1 MIYGVGIDLV
11 KIERMKNVVD
21 KWGRKFLERVFTKN
35 EISYC
40 YEKRIPIFR
49 CLSVLRRKRL

>member
-11 KIERMKNVVD
+11 KIDRMKDVVE
-21 KWGRKFLERVFTKN
+21 KWGRKFLERVFTEN

-40 YEKRIPIFR
+40 YE
-49 CLSVLRRKRL
+49 